1 MKVENKVFWENQDI
15 IATQDQSV
23 SSSANYEVFLY
34 EKVVSYLKGK
44 KKLSAKV
51 FGCGTGREIPEI
63 IKHIGVG
70 HVFASDIAENMI
82 KKCNENLINWEL
94 TDVVITQVVDAAK
107 FESKDYAFDVVTI
120 MNNMLTYVTDKKQ
133 RNKIFKN
140 SYEIL
145 NDKGCIIGVVHNQIG
160 TPQKTGYFLM
170 RRFLKPFLKNEV
182 GYRLTGFKGLR
193 FGGYYFTKKDLY
205 RHLNDNN
212 FKNIEIIS
220 LAEFSEKK
228 GFAYDRLRGS
238 NNLLFFAT
246 KY

>member
-23 SSSANYEVFLY
+23 SSSANYEVYLY
-34 EKVVSYLKGK
+34 EKVVDHLRSQKN
-44 KKLSAKV
+44 LSAKV

-63 IKHIGVG
+63 IKYIGVE

-82 KKCNENLINWEL
+82 KKCNENLINWKL
-94 TDVVITQVVDAAK
+94 TDRVVTEVADAAK
-107 FESKDYAFDVVTI
+107 FENKNYSFDVVTI
-120 MNNMLTYVTDKKQ
+120 MNNMLTYVTDRHQ
-133 RNKIFKN
+133 RNKVFKN

-145 NDKGCIIGVVHNQIG
+145 KDKGCIIGVVHNQIG
-160 TPQKTGYFLM
+160 TPQKTGYFFM

-193 FGGYYFTKKDLY
+193 FGGYYFTKKVLY
-205 RHLNDNN
+205 RHLNDSN
-212 FKNIEIIS
+212 FKNIKIIS
-220 LAEFSEKK
+220 LTEFANEK

-246 KY
+246 KS